1 MKVMALDLGDAWV
14 GTALTDALRF
24 FSKPYKTVAAADL
37 ETFLQDVLRQ
47 EKVSIVVVGYPKT
60 MQGHESDQTRLVVTT
75 KEKLETMFPE
85 QTWVLWD
92 ERLSSKQARMLK
104 NPKNK
109 EEKLQQHSIAAA
121 IILESYLPYLA
132 NL

>member
-24 FSKPYKTVAAADL
+24 FAKPYKTITAADL
-37 ETFLQDVLRQ
+37 ESFLEQTFRT
-47 EKVSIVVVGYPKT
+47 EKISVVVVGYPKT
-60 MQGHESDQTRLVVTT
+60 MQGTESDQTRLVVAT
-75 KEKLETMFPE
+75 KEKLETMFPN
-85 QTWVLWD
+85 QKWVLWD
-92 ERLSSKQARMLK
+92 ERLSSKQARILK

-132 NL
+132 TL